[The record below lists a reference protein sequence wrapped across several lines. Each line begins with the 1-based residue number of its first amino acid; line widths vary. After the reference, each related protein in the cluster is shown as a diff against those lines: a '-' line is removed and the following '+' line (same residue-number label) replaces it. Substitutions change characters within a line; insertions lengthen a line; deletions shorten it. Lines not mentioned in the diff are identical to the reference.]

1 MALEP
6 LNECAVTGGRTSRG
20 LATAFEQVD
29 VVLADSVMR
38 FDVGFVRTFAQI
50 VYAEIFPVVVYDYK
64 SPALV
69 IDAEPLAE

>member
-38 FDVGFVRTFAQI
+38 FDVGFVGSFA
-50 VYAEIFPVVVYDYK
+50 
-64 SPALV
+64 
-69 IDAEPLAE
+69 